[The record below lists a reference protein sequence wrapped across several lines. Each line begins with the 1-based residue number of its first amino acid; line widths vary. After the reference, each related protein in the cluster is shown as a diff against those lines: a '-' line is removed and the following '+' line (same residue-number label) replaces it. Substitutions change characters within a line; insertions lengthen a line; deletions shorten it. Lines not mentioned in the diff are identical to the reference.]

1 MIELQLVANSF
12 PVWKAVLWVFY
23 PMTVLVALEVFLNSV
38 NDDDD
43 DDGGG
48 GVMQPVYS
56 GASAWQRVKIP
67 I

>member
-1 MIELQLVANSF
+1 MGYFPTETYTVGSSF
-12 PVWKAVLWVFY
+12 ALLWVLY

-56 GASAWQRVKIP
+56 GASA
-67 I
+67 

>member
-1 MIELQLVANSF
+1 MYDRTSTSSKFISSVESSAL
-12 PVWKAVLWVFY
+12 VFY

-56 GASAWQRVKIP
+56 GASA
-67 I
+67 